1 MARSLTD
8 QEASML
14 LKTLSL
20 AAVAALSL
28 AAPAFAGDVT
38 VTLTGVQARGG
49 VLLAALQTQGQFMQ
63 PAGAYGE
70 RVVDPASGAVRVTF
84 RNVAPGDYA
93 LMVLHDADSDGQ
105 MAMNGSMPAEG
116 WAMVNGDTLRSTPTF
131 DQVKFSVPASGA
143 DLSVPMSY
151 PR

>member
-1 MARSLTD
+1 MFKIAT
-8 QEASML
+8 
-14 LKTLSL
+14 L
-20 AAVAALSL
+20 AAVASLAL

-38 VTLTGVQARGG
+38 LTLTGVQARGG

-70 RVVDPASGAVRVTF
+70 RVTDPAAGVVRVTF

-93 LMVLHDADSDGQ
+93 LMVLHDADSDGL
-105 MAMNGSMPAEG
+105 MAMNGSMPGEG
-116 WAMVNGDTLRSTPTF
+116 WAMVNGEALRAAPTF
-131 DQVKFSVPASGA
+131 DQVKFTVAASGT

>member
-1 MARSLTD
+1 
-8 QEASML
+8 ML
-14 LKTLSL
+14 FKTVSL

-28 AAPAFAGDVT
+28 AAPAMAEDVT
-38 VTLTGVQARGG
+38 LTLTGVQARGG
-49 VLLAALQTQGQFMQ
+49 VLLAGLQTRGQFMQ
-63 PAGAYGE
+63 PASTYGE

-93 LMVLHDADSDGQ
+93 LMVLHDEDGDGQ
-105 MAMNGSMPAEG
+105 MKMNGYMPAEG
-116 WAMVNGDTLRSTPTF
+116 WAMINGDSLRATPTF
-131 DQVKFSVPASGA
+131 DQVKFTVATSGA

>member
-1 MARSLTD
+1 
-8 QEASML
+8 ML

-28 AAPAFAGDVT
+28 AAPAMAQDVT
-38 VTLTGVQARGG
+38 VTLTGVEARGG
-49 VLLAALQTQGQFMQ
+49 VLLAALQTEGQFMQ

-70 RVVDPASGAVRVTF
+70 RVEHPAAGTVRVTF

-93 LMVLHDADSDGQ
+93 LMVLHDEDGDEQ
-105 MAMNGSMPAEG
+105 MKMNGYMPAEG
-116 WAMVNGDTLRSTPTF
+116 WAMINAGALRAAPTF
-131 DQVKFSVPASGA
+131 DQVSFTVTASGA
-143 DLSVPMSY
+143 DISVPMSY

>member
-8 QEASML
+8 QEAFML
-14 LKTLSL
+14 FKTVSL

-28 AAPAFAGDVT
+28 AAPAMAEDVT
-38 VTLTGVQARGG
+38 LTLTGVQARGG
-49 VLLAALQTQGQFMQ
+49 VLLAGLQTRGQFMQ
-63 PAGAYGE
+63 PASTYGE
-70 RVVDPASGAVRVTF
+70 RVVDPASGAVRMTF

-93 LMVLHDADSDGQ
+93 LMVLHDEDGDGQ
-105 MAMNGSMPAEG
+105 MKMNGYMPAEG
-116 WAMVNGDTLRSTPTF
+116 WAMINGDSLRATPTF
-131 DQVKFSVPASGA
+131 DQVKFTVATSGA

>member
-14 LKTLSL
+14 FKTLSL
-20 AAVAALSL
+20 AAAAAFSL
-28 AAPAFAGDVT
+28 AAPAMAEDVT

-49 VLLAALQTQGQFMQ
+49 VILAALQTEAQFMQ
-63 PAGAYGE
+63 QAGTYGE
-70 RVVDPASGAVRVTF
+70 RITDPASGVVRVTF
-84 RNVAPGDYA
+84 RNVAAGDSA
-93 LMVLHDADSDGQ
+93 LMVLHDEDGDGQ
-105 MAMNGSMPAEG
+105 MKMNGYMPAEG
-116 WAMVNGDTLRSTPTF
+116 WAMVNGDTLRATPTF
-131 DQVKFSVPASGA
+131 DQVKFTVAASGA